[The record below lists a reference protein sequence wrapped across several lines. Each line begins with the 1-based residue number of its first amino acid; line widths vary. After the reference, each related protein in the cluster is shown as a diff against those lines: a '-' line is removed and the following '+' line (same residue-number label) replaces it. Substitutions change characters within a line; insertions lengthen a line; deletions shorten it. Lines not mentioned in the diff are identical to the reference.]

1 MTVTTCPSHRPIKRG
16 TNPNRKFGGN
26 IEKNLYAAVGLNVV
40 RWGFAGAKRP
50 ENNGVADTLK
60 PDGGWVGLRDHSTY
74 HYDTLTDRLAP

>member
-26 IEKNLYAAVGLNVV
+26 IEKNLYAAVGF
-40 RWGFAGAKRP
+40 RWGFAGARRP

-60 PDGGWVGLRDHSTY
+60 PDGGWVGLRDHSIY